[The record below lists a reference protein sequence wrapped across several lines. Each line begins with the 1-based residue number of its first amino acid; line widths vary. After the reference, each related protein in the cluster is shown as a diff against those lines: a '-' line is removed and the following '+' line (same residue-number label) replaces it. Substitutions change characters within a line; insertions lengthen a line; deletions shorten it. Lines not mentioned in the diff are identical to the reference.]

1 MVRGPAKRPTR
12 TWGSDMAAR
21 KAATSVPTSPADA
34 RDRLQRMQAVASRF
48 GAWRPAAEVLTKVR
62 AVPTIF
68 PQIDRATRVGG
79 WPIER
84 IATVHGPSNHGKT
97 AFCHGLGLSFLER
110 AHYYGFIDAEFT
122 TPEQWLSELM
132 GRHATHPGFVALR
145 PQSFEQTVDEVRRF
159 VEAIGEARTKGEI
172 EPDTSALIVVDSIRK
187 LIPERLLDKI
197 LKEGAS
203 GKKGSIDGMS
213 GRGAMYKAALQS
225 QWLDELVPLLAQTG
239 AGMVIITR
247 EADDPNADSRDLMYD
262 TAWKVQGSKSLVYDA
277 SLVVRI
283 TRDEWIKEGPKD
295 DPVIVGEK
303 HRARIW
309 KTKVG
314 GKEDKHVDAFFHT
327 SNGVGAPIGFDRAR
341 DVFELGIE
349 HGVIEQKGAYYSLS
363 GGERLGQGEA
373 KAIAILR
380 DHYLVEVEQEV
391 RKLFMSAQGGAEG
404 VQDVVAKE

>member
-1 MVRGPAKRPTR
+1 
-12 TWGSDMAAR
+12 MAAK
-21 KAATSVPTSPADA
+21 KAAPEAPASPADA

-62 AVPTIF
+62 AVPTCF

-110 AHYYGFIDAEFT
+110 GHYYGFIDAEFT
-122 TPEQWLSELM
+122 TPEQWLADLM
-132 GRHATHPGFVALR
+132 GRHAKHPGFVALR

-159 VEAIGEARTKGEI
+159 VETIGEARTKGDI

-187 LIPERLLDKI
+187 LIPERLLEKI
-197 LKEGAS
+197 MKEGAT

-225 QWLDELVPLLAQTG
+225 QWLDELVPLMAQTG
-239 AGMVIITR
+239 AGIVIITR
-247 EADDPNADSRDLMYD
+247 EADDPNADARDLMYD
-262 TAWKVQGSKSLVYDA
+262 TAWKVQGSKALVYDA

-283 TRDEWIKEGPKD
+283 TRDEWVKEGPKD
-295 DPVIVGEK
+295 DPIIVGEK

-309 KTKVG
+309 KTKIG
-314 GKEDKHVDAFFHT
+314 GKEDKHVDAYFHT
-327 SNGVGAPIGFDRAR
+327 SNGVAGPIGFDRAR
-341 DVFELGIE
+341 DVFQLGIE
-349 HGVIEQKGAYYSLS
+349 HNVIEQKGAYYSLAS
-363 GGERLGQGEA
+363 GEKLGQGET
-373 KAIAILR
+373 KAIAALR
-380 DHYLVEVEQEV
+380 DKHLAAVEQEV
-391 RKLFMSAQGGAEG
+391 RALFGAAMSGAE
-404 VQDVVAKE
+404 VTP